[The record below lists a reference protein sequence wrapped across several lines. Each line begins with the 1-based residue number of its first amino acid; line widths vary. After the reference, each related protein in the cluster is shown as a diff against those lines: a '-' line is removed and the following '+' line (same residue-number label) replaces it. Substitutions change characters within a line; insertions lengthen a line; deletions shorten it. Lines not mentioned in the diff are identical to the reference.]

1 MSERLCRVLAADDD
15 PTMGLML
22 GVVLAAPEFALC
34 YVMDGGAA
42 LAAYGSGRNFDI
54 VVLDVEMP
62 GIDGLRLAETI
73 RRCEPELPIVL
84 LSGREDEAF
93 FEAAS
98 MLGIRHLP
106 KPVDWTALAARLR
119 AWLV

>member
-1 MSERLCRVLAADDD
+1 MSERVCRVLAADDD
-15 PTMGLML
+15 PTMGLMF
-22 GVVLAAPEFALC
+22 GVVLSAPGFALR
-34 YVMDGGAA
+34 YVPDGEAA
-42 LAAYGSGRNFDI
+42 LAAYGTGGSFDI

-84 LSGREDEAF
+84 LSGREDAAF
-93 FEAAS
+93 FDAAS
-98 MLGIRHLP
+98 RLGLRHLS